1 MEASSLAA
9 LVGGEQVKVS
19 VGGGGKVVF
28 LPASAVKEVF
38 NKCVV
43 NYFQNPQQLDAG
55 AGNSM
60 LQGAGGAEIEVREE
74 ELAEDVGEDMELEN
88 INNAINKLYGA
99 VDPVFSS
106 TTGCL
111 AWAMVDV
118 VVASDEAG
126 SDRELAQ
133 QNDDTMGGSAATIQ
147 SQDDG

>member
-1 MEASSLAA
+1 M
-9 LVGGEQVKVS
+9 
-19 VGGGGKVVF
+19 
-28 LPASAVKEVF
+28 KEFF
-38 NKCVV
+38 NTHVV
-43 NYFQNPQQLDAG
+43 NHFQNQKQLDAG
-55 AGNSM
+55 AGEGM
-60 LQGAGGAEIEVREE
+60 FQGAGGSEIEDREE
-74 ELAEDVGEDMELEN
+74 ELAEDEAEDMELEN
-88 INNAINKLYGA
+88 RNRAIDEYGA
-99 VDPVFSS
+99 VDPVFNS